1 MTGTRGEGP
10 PPGGVRA
17 PVIVAFCGMGYL
29 ALVICGLGVVSLAQD
44 DDVIS
49 TPDIGML
56 SGYIAVGASVAAFA
70 LLLWGVVSSERP
82 SFWSTA
88 GIALA
93 AGAVHALALGV
104 AAFAAT
110 GDLGSAG
117 AAMSE
122 VLLSWVSPT
131 IVVTAAI
138 AAWAGIAL
146 RRTRSGRPRWPW
158 EDPRDQ

>member
-1 MTGTRGEGP
+1 MSETRGDGP
-10 PPGGVRA
+10 SPGRVRV
-17 PVIVAFCGMGYL
+17 PVIVAFCGVGYL
-29 ALVICGLGVVSLAQD
+29 ALVICGLGLVSLAQD

-49 TPDIGML
+49 TPDIGAL
-56 SGYIAVGASVAAFA
+56 SGYVAVAASVVAFM
-70 LLLWGVVSSERP
+70 LLLWGSIAPERP
-82 SFWSTA
+82 SFGATPS
-88 GIALA
+88 IALA
-93 AGAVHALALGV
+93 SAAVHALALGV
-104 AAFAAT
+104 SAFAAT
-110 GDLGSAG
+110 ADLGSAG

-158 EDPRDQ
+158 EDPRDE